1 MSNKPINFKQERD
14 FGDLFNATFS
24 FISQE
29 FKQLGAA
36 ILYFVFPLLILSAIA
51 MTVYT
56 IKAHGMMTSLTESG
70 ANDPLGVF
78 AVMGSLFVYIGLAM
92 IIMLATYAMM
102 VSAIYGYIKL
112 FIEKGPQGFTLNDV
126 WAQISKYFF
135 NSMLAIFVIGLVVTI
150 GLALCLVP
158 GIYLGVA
165 LSIVLCI
172 MIFEEKSFADAF
184 GRSIKLINKSWWQT
198 FAVIIITTIIMYM
211 LMLLLTLP
219 NMIFGFKSFFSNIK
233 SGQPM
238 TMELPVSYYVL
249 SAVTQMFSHLIMVI
263 PIVIS
268 AFIYYGAVEKV
279 EKPSLMDKIS
289 QIKADE

>member
-1 MSNKPINFKQERD
+1 MANKPINFKQERD

-29 FKQLGAA
+29 YKQLASA
-36 ILYFVFPLLILSAIA
+36 ILYFVFPLLLFSTIA
-51 MTVYT
+51 MTVYS
-56 IKAHGMMTSLTESG
+56 IKSNEMVQSFAEAGM
-70 ANDPLGVF
+70 NDPLTVF
-78 AVMGSLFVYIGLAM
+78 TIMGSLFGYLGVAMVISLA
-92 IIMLATYAMM
+92 AYAMM
-102 VSAIYGYIKL
+102 MSAVYGYIKL
-112 FIEKGPQGFTLNDV
+112 FIQHGPQGFTVNDV
-126 WAQISKYFF
+126 WAQIAKNFL
-135 NSMLAIFVIGLVVTI
+135 NSMLAIFVIGLVVGI
-150 GLALCLVP
+150 GFVFCILP

-172 MIFEEKSFADAF
+172 MIFEEKSFTDAF

-211 LMLLLTLP
+211 LMLLLSVPSLL
-219 NMIFGFKSFFSNIK
+219 FGFKSFFMNIK

-238 TMELPVSYYVL
+238 TIDLPISYYVL
-249 SAVTQMFSHLIMVI
+249 NAITQLFSHLIMVI

-279 EKPSLMDKIS
+279 EKPSLMNKIS
-289 QIKADE
+289 QINADE